1 MKPLFRILALISIT
15 FCSYGQTNTKEIID
29 NFFVKY
35 TADPIKAFD
44 YAFST
49 NQFFD
54 QKSDG
59 VINLKNQFRNTV
71 ELCGKYNGYELI
83 TKKPIG
89 QSIEMITYFL
99 KYERQ
104 PLRLTFF
111 FYKPSDK
118 WQVQNLSFET
128 DFDKELE
135 EAVKL
140 NNLQEF
146 GK

>member
-1 MKPLFRILALISIT
+1 MKTLFRILALTFIT
-15 FCSYGQTNTKEIID
+15 SFSYGQTTTKEIID

-35 TADPIKAFD
+35 TTDPIKAFD

-54 QKSDG
+54 QKSDAI
-59 VINLKNQFRNTV
+59 INLKNQFRNTV
-71 ELCGKYNGYELI
+71 ELCGKYNGHELI
-83 TKKPIG
+83 TRKPTG
-89 QSIEMITYFL
+89 QSIEMVTYFL
-99 KYERQ
+99 KYDRQ

-111 FYKPSDK
+111 LYKPSDK

-140 NNLQEF
+140 NNLQE